1 MIALQPYIETR
12 KTADDPYVIL
22 KSKIDIGSAHIGIIG
37 MGYVGL
43 PLALAFAAKGITVLG
58 FDNDR
63 TKVNSL
69 RRGKSYI
76 SHIPDESL
84 ETAGPHLDA
93 THQFARLAEP
103 DAILICVPTPLSPTE
118 RSGPELRRRRRQSHR
133 STAAART
140 ARRAGK
146 YDLPRHNAPG
156 GPTHTRRFGP
166 QGRSRLLPGV

>member
-63 TKVNSL
+63 TKVEQAATGREL
-69 RRGKSYI
+69 YQ
-76 SHIPDESL
+76 
-84 ETAGPHLDA
+84 PH
-93 THQFARLAEP
+93 
-103 DAILICVPTPLSPTE
+103 S
-118 RSGPELRRRRRQSHR
+118 
-133 STAAART
+133 RT
-140 ARRAGK
+140 S
-146 YDLPRHNAPG
+146 
-156 GPTHTRRFGP
+156 
-166 QGRSRLLPGV
+166 RSRRPARISTPPINSAGWPSRMRF